1 MRKFGRINWA
11 AVVIAACAL
20 QCTGQEW
27 TRFRGPNG
35 AGVSNAKT
43 VPTKISDADIN
54 WKIELP
60 GTGHSSPVLWGE
72 RIFLTTTGDKSGGI
86 SVLCLSALDGRVLW
100 RREFSLTPFPR
111 HQFNSYAS
119 STPAVDGERVYVL
132 WNEPEH
138 YMLTALDHQGKAAW
152 QRDFGPFVSQH
163 GCGISPVVYG
173 DKVIVGNE
181 QDDAKSVKDSTR
193 SGKSFVV
200 AVDAKSGKTLWQTP
214 RRSAVVAYATPCVYE
229 PKNGKTA
236 LIFTSQGEGIYGVD
250 PNNGKV
256 LWDYEKAFDKRCVS
270 SPFMAGDIVLGS
282 CGSGGGGN
290 FVTAIKPGDA
300 VSGRPTELA
309 YQIKKSAPYVPTGV
323 AVGDRIWLWSDG
335 GIVTCLD
342 AATGAIRYQER
353 VGGNYFGSP
362 LWVDG
367 RLFCVSTSGE
377 LVVLEASDKF
387 NVLHRYALGELCH
400 STPAVALGRMFIRT
414 EKHLFSLGGAKQPA
428 VQ

>member
-1 MRKFGRINWA
+1 MKTSQATAFFA
-11 AVVIAACAL
+11 AFLAGCAL
-20 QCTGQEW
+20 TGAAQEW

-35 AGVSNAKT
+35 TGLSHTKT
-43 VPTKISDADIN
+43 IPTKISDAEIN
-54 WKIELP
+54 WKVELP

-181 QDDAKSVKDSTR
+181 QDDAKSVKDSTHR
-193 SGKSFVV
+193 GKSFVL

-214 RRSAVVAYATPCVYE
+214 RRSAV
-229 PKNGKTA
+229 
-236 LIFTSQGEGIYGVD
+236 
-250 PNNGKV
+250 
-256 LWDYEKAFDKRCVS
+256 
-270 SPFMAGDIVLGS
+270 
-282 CGSGGGGN
+282 
-290 FVTAIKPGDA
+290 
-300 VSGRPTELA
+300 
-309 YQIKKSAPYVPTGV
+309 
-323 AVGDRIWLWSDG
+323 
-335 GIVTCLD
+335 
-342 AATGAIRYQER
+342 GA
-353 VGGNYFGSP
+353 
-362 LWVDG
+362 
-367 RLFCVSTSGE
+367 
-377 LVVLEASDKF
+377 
-387 NVLHRYALGELCH
+387 
-400 STPAVALGRMFIRT
+400 
-414 EKHLFSLGGAKQPA
+414 
-428 VQ
+428 